1 MSPVLV
7 KLALLF
13 ATLSLLAVG
22 SANSVV
28 PAMQHAAVDT
38 YGWMTNRE
46 FLDLF
51 AISRVA
57 PGPGS
62 LIVTLIGQHAA
73 GLWGAAV
80 ATVAMFAPSCLL
92 VHIAAGVWHRTRD
105 AAWRVWAERGLAPIA
120 VGLIYASGFA
130 LIRGT
135 EHAWAA
141 YGLTAL
147 ATAILT
153 ATELHPLIV
162 LGMGAA
168 GGWLLGL

>member
-1 MSPVLV
+1 MSAVLL

-13 ATLSLLAVG
+13 LTLSLLAVG
-22 SANSVV
+22 GANGVV
-28 PAMQHAAVDT
+28 PAMRHAVVDS
-38 YGWMTNRE
+38 YGWATNRE

-62 LIVTLIGQHAA
+62 LIVTLVGQKAA
-73 GLWGAAV
+73 GLAGAAV

-92 VHIAAGVWHRTRD
+92 VHIAAGVWHRTRE
-105 AAWRVWAERGLAPIA
+105 ARWREWAERGLAPVA
-120 VGLIYASGFA
+120 VGLVYASGFA

-141 YGLTAL
+141 YALTAL
-147 ATAILT
+147 ATAIL
-153 ATELHPLIV
+153 AVTETHPLVV